1 MAAGRARA
9 SRLLTRAT
17 SRTATFSHNVDA
29 PRRVRRTVID
39 FSSLPLPA
47 DVRLALADAFWNHFG
62 ARSAQQILTLWA
74 HVRIFT
80 RFAAWCASL
89 HSLGDI
95 RHEFLLRYI
104 EWLNAQCRANG
115 TSWSKSSRAG
125 AYTTL
130 RMLLQWLRRC
140 RPGVLGDLQF
150 PFNPFPWRNR
160 DSGRVQRLSPQAL
173 RSILKACE
181 RDIKALRT
189 LREQGECARRAGSS
203 DPVSSLGGLLAA
215 VDQHY
220 SGIVPEH
227 QTLSR
232 AGHYPFRRALIR
244 HGGTRQVEPYL
255 YPRAESLLPYYLA
268 ILIHTAGNPDPIAE
282 LSCDCLQPIPLLD
295 DRQVVVWAKR
305 RAGATQRRSFRT
317 TDPFEPPALVQEILE
332 WTRRLRP
339 HAARGSR
346 DRLLLFKGMRGVSA
360 WSTGMAK
367 SAIRHDF
374 LPRHGLPHFS
384 LASIRPSVLGAL
396 YRASG
401 DLQQVKAVANHR
413 QVSTTVR
420 YVETPEVEAQH
431 RVRVAVLQR
440 AFLGH
445 ISRPPSDGPSAACT
459 VPATPEPSS
468 SAVPSGPAVSMFGF
482 DCKDPLA
489 GIAPHTRRGELC
501 TNFLGCFTCPNAIV
515 TADAASLARLLQAR
529 DHLRHAAAQ
538 IHPAR
543 WEAIYAPLLRI
554 LEEDILTRFAT
565 GEFAAAARLQGTLPA
580 LPELR

>member
-1 MAAGRARA
+1 MAARRVRA
-9 SRLLTRAT
+9 SRLITRST
-17 SRTATFSHNVDA
+17 SGTTTFLHDLDA

-62 ARSAQQILTLWA
+62 ARSEPQILTLWA
-74 HVRIFT
+74 HIRVFA
-80 RFAAWCASL
+80 RFSASCASL
-89 HSLGDI
+89 HSLDDI
-95 RHEFLLRYI
+95 RHELLLRYI
-104 EWLNAQCRANG
+104 DWLNAQCRTNG

-130 RMLLQWLRRC
+130 RMLLQWLTRC

-160 DSGRVQRLSPQAL
+160 DSGQVQRLSPQAL
-173 RSILKACE
+173 RAILKACE

-189 LREQGECARRAGSS
+189 LREQGECARRTASS
-203 DPVSSLGGLLAA
+203 DPASSLGGLLVA
-215 VDQHY
+215 VDQQY
-220 SGIVPEH
+220 RGIVPEH
-227 QTLSR
+227 QALSR

-244 HGGTRQVEPYL
+244 HGGTKKVEPYL

-268 ILIHTAGNPDPIAE
+268 TLIHTAGNPEPIAE
-282 LSCDCLQPIPLLD
+282 LSCDCLRPIPLLD
-295 DRQVVVWAKR
+295 DRQVVVWEKR
-305 RAGATQRRSFRT
+305 RAGAMQRRSFRT
-317 TDPFEPPALVQEILE
+317 ADPFEPPALVREIIE

-339 HAARGSR
+339 HAAKGSR
-346 DRLLLFKGMRGVSA
+346 DRLFLFKGMRGVSA
-360 WSTGMAK
+360 WSAAMAK
-367 SAIRHDF
+367 HAIRNDF
-374 LPRHGLPHFS
+374 LARHGLPHFS
-384 LASIRPSVLGAL
+384 LASVRPSVLGAF

-420 YVETPEVEAQH
+420 YVEAPEVEAQH
-431 RVRVAVLQR
+431 RARVAALQG

-445 ISRPPSDGPSAACT
+445 ISHPPSAGTGAARAAATPTTPPSAAPP
-459 VPATPEPSS
+459 V
-468 SAVPSGPAVSMFGF
+468 PAVSMFGF

-501 TNFLGCFTCPNAIV
+501 NNFLGCFTCPNAII
-515 TADAASLARLLQAR
+515 TPDAASLARLLQAR
-529 DHLRHAAAQ
+529 DHLRVAAAQ
-538 IHPAR
+538 IHPVR

-554 LEEDILTRFAT
+554 LEEDILTRFAA
-565 GEFAAAARLQGTLPA
+565 GELAAAAHLQSTLPM